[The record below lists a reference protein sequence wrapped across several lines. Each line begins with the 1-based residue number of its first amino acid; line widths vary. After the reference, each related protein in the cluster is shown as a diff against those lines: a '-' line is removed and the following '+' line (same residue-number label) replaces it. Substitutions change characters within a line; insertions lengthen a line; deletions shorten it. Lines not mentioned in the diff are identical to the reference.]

1 MAEILEQV
9 AENPFWFRDC
19 FLMPMPLG
27 KKVVNLRELLE
38 ELRVVSEAVLFF
50 HLIQSR
56 LALSRPVVEYPND
69 FALWAANAL
78 QDSKL
83 AEKLSSFDPFE
94 YENLGQVRQAV
105 LDALEEYIWDLP
117 VVPWARPGFEFYFCQ
132 AAAVVMPSII
142 SARTLKGFCEAL
154 TKVGLDSIYYH
165 FFEARWRLEVL
176 KSDDFSYWLESNF
189 ELPELV
195 KDIRAVDVYFY
206 SPKELRETLLG
217 IIKRHLGELCD
228 YPG

>member
-1 MAEILEQV
+1 
-9 AENPFWFRDC
+9 
-19 FLMPMPLG
+19 MPMPLG
-27 KKVVNLRELLE
+27 KKVINLRELLE
-38 ELRVVSEAVLFF
+38 ELRDVSESVLFF

-56 LALSRPVVEYPND
+56 LALSHPAVEYPND

-105 LDALEEYIWDLP
+105 VDVLEEYIWDLP
-117 VVPWARPGFEFYFCQ
+117 VVPWARPGFEFYFCE
-132 AAAVVMPSII
+132 AAAVVMPSLV
-142 SARTLKGFCEAL
+142 SASTIKEFCEAL

-176 KSDDFSYWLESNF
+176 QSDDFSYWLETNF
-189 ELPELV
+189 ELPALV
-195 KDIRAVDVYFY
+195 QDIRAVDVYFY
-206 SPKELRETLLG
+206 SPNELREILMR